1 MPPLTT
7 ETDVRAAVGR
17 IVVDA
22 PLVDVHTHVY
32 PASFGD
38 LLLWGVDELVTYHY
52 LVAEFFRVSAM
63 DYAAF
68 WRLRKREQ
76 ADLIWQALF
85 VERSPVSES
94 CRGVLTCLKAFGLD
108 VASRDLAAF
117 RAYFASKDVNDHID
131 DVLRLAG
138 VRYVVMTNNP
148 FDDVERPLWEQGV
161 EQDARFKTA
170 LRVDDLL
177 VNLPKAVTALK
188 RMGYAVTNG
197 LDRQDLAEM
206 RRFLEEWA
214 DRMDPL
220 YMAASLPP
228 DFMYPEGSPAGRVLE
243 ECFLPLGRDRGLP
256 LAMMIGVKK
265 LTNPGLLLAGDSVGK
280 SRIEAVENLCAANP
294 DSKFLLTYL
303 SRENQHECCIA
314 ARKFGNLHVF
324 GCWWFLNNPSIVD
337 EITRERLETLGLS
350 FTPQH
355 SDARVLDQLVYKW
368 THSRRVIGAALQDK
382 YADLAAT
389 GWGPTEEEIRRDVDL
404 LFGGAFE
411 AFLGA

>member
-1 MPPLTT
+1 MAPLTT
-7 ETDVRAAVGR
+7 EAEVRAAVRR
-17 IVVDA
+17 IVDEA

-32 PASFGD
+32 PASFGG
-38 LLLWGVDELVTYHY
+38 LLLWGVDELITYHY
-52 LVAEFFRVSAM
+52 LVAEFFRITDM

-68 WRLRKREQ
+68 WKLPKRQQ

-117 RAYFASKDVNDHID
+117 REYFDAKDVNDHIN
-131 DVLRLAG
+131 DVFRLAG
-138 VRYVVMTNNP
+138 VRYVVMTNEP
-148 FDDVERPLWEQGV
+148 FSAQERSRWEEGV
-161 EQDARFKTA
+161 EQDDRFKTA

-177 VNLPKAVTALK
+177 VDLPKAVAGLK
-188 RMGYAVTNG
+188 SMGYDVANG
-197 LDRQDLAEM
+197 LERRDLAEI
-206 RRFLEEWA
+206 RRFIEDWA

-228 DFMYPEGSPAGRVLE
+228 DFMYPEGSPTGRVLE
-243 ECFLPLGRDRGLP
+243 ECFLPIGRDRGLP

-265 LTNPGLLLAGDSVGK
+265 LTNPGLRVGGDSVGK
-280 SRIEAVENLCAANP
+280 GRIEAVENLCVENP
-294 DSKFLLTYL
+294 DNKFLLTYL

-324 GCWWFLNNPSIVD
+324 GCWWFLNNPSIIN
-337 EITRERLETLGLS
+337 EITRERIETLGLS

-368 THSRRVIGAALQDK
+368 THSRRLIGAVLEDK
-382 YADLAAT
+382 YADLLAT
-389 GWGPTEEEIRRDVDL
+389 GWQPAEEEIRRDVAL

-411 AFLGA
+411 AFLRA